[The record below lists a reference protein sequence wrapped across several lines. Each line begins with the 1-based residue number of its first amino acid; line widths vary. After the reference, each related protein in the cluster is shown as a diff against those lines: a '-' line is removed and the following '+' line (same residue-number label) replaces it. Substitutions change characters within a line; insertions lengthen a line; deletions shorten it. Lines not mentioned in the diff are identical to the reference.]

1 MWPEELWPLSH
12 GTWFPPPAL
21 TLAFLQFLG
30 GRGWTLAARERTE
43 DWSQVLTWL
52 LEGPMKTD
60 MLSEADIRYNA
71 PVCSLTHPRK
81 MVSGMGFKTGQ
92 ASYV

>member
-1 MWPEELWPLSH
+1 MRPGELRPLSH

-30 GRGWTLAARERTE
+30 GRGWALAARERTE
-43 DWSQVLTWL
+43 DGSEVLTWL

-60 MLSEADIRYNA
+60 MLSEADIGRTEHTIHQSA
-71 PVCSLTHPRK
+71 
-81 MVSGMGFKTGQ
+81 VSHIRGRVREWHGI
-92 ASYV
+92 